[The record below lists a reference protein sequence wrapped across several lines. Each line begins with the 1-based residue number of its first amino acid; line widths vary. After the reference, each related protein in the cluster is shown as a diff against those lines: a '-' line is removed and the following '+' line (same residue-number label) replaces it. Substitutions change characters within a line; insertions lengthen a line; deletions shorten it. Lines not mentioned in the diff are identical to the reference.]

1 MAEIV
6 SVHAVSHTPVML
18 NFPHAIEAHEREAIF
33 AAFAQVGRDILQ
45 AAPDTLVV
53 VSDDHLHNFFL
64 NNFPAFCIGTAPAYQ
79 TPVEHWLKAERQVLA
94 GDAELGAYLLGEA
107 LRNDFDPAFSMDLT
121 LDHGVLVPL
130 QLAGLAGRVR
140 VLPLIV
146 NCVQPPLPTMS
157 RTLQWG
163 RFIGRALRSHAG
175 CRRVAVLA
183 TGGLSHDVGTP
194 RMGAVN
200 EDFDRR
206 FLQLLAAG
214 DDQALAEE
222 TAARVNEAGNGAEE
236 VRNWLV
242 AHGAAGG
249 APFETM
255 YYKAVP
261 GWYTG
266 IGLARWRMGG
276 RG

>member
-18 NFPHAIEAHEREAIF
+18 NFPQAIAADEREAIF
-33 AAFAQVGRDILQ
+33 ATFAQVGREILQ

-64 NNFPAFCIGTAPAYQ
+64 NNFPAFCIGTAPSYP
-79 TPVEHWLKAERQVLA
+79 TPVEHWLKAERQVLP
-94 GDAELGAYLLGEA
+94 GDAELGAHLLGEA
-107 LRNDFDPAFSMDLT
+107 LHNGFDPAFSMDLT

-130 QLAGLAGRVR
+130 QLAGLTGRVR

-146 NCVQPPLPTMS
+146 NCVQPPLPALS
-157 RTLQWG
+157 RCLQWG
-163 RFIGRALRSHAG
+163 GFIGQALRRHAG
-175 CRRVAVLA
+175 CARVAVLA

-206 FLQLLAAG
+206 FLQLLGGG
-214 DDQALAEE
+214 DDQALVAQ
-222 TAARVNEAGNGAEE
+222 TAACINDAGNGAEE

-242 AHGAAGG
+242 ARGAAGG
-249 APFETM
+249 APFEVM

-266 IGLARWRMGG
+266 IGLARWRMG
-276 RG
+276 